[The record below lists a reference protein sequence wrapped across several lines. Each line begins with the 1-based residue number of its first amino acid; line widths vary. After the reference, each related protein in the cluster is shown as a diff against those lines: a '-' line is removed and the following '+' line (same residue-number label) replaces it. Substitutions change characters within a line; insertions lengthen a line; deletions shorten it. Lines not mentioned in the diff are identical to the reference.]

1 MPLTNKLAP
10 STVSAHTSTAL
21 LLSTFLVRGTL
32 FGFDAQIVQEVIRV
46 GTVTPVPH
54 APAEVLGVINL
65 RGKIVTL
72 LDTGLL
78 LGFPPGS
85 PDTQNRIFVI
95 EDKGEF
101 FGMLVDRVD
110 EVVELDPG
118 QLEPPPANMPQAQ
131 AMFCAAVCR
140 VSGRV
145 ITLLK
150 TKELLSATRSPAGN
164 PALSDMSTRR

>member
-1 MPLTNKLAP
+1 MPTTKELAAP
-10 STVSAHTSTAL
+10 PVSAHASTAL

-46 GTVTPVPH
+46 GAVTPVPH

-78 LGFPPGS
+78 LGFPPGP
-85 PDTQNRIFVI
+85 PDRQNRIFVI

-101 FGMLVDRVD
+101 FGMLADRVD

-118 QLEPPPANMPQAQ
+118 QLEPPPSNMPPAQ
-131 AMFCAAVCR
+131 SMFCTAVCR

-150 TKELLSATRSPAGN
+150 TKELLSATRAPAGSPA
-164 PALSDMSTRR
+164 LLEISTRR